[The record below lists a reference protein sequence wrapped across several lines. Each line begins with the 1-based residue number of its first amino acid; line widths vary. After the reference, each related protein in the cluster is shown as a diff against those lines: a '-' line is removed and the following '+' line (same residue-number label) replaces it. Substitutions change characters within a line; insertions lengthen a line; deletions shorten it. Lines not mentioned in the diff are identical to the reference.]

1 MTTRREFIQV
11 SALAGLAGT
20 GWMPGAYSA
29 DVSGMRVGYHR
40 SHRIIYDTRFAGST
54 AFGREA
60 RASGFEVR
68 PVDGDVT
75 RLWVGDL
82 ASLWKTELAAIAGMT
97 AADVLFCL
105 EQFARDADLRIV
117 HRTVHPETG
126 APGVLTPAATTPLP
140 ADPREQVLAVSRCK
154 LASPAQTATCLPPMQ
169 EGDHEPLITWVIGS
183 RVG

>member
-20 GWMPGAYSA
+20 GWMPAAHSA
-29 DVSGMRVGYHR
+29 DVSGKHVRYHR
-40 SHRIIYDTRFAGST
+40 PYRVVYDTRFAGST

-60 RASGFEVR
+60 FASGFAAR

-75 RLWVGDL
+75 RLWIDEL
-82 ASLWKTELAAIAGMT
+82 APRWKKEPAAIAGMT

-105 EQFARDADLRIV
+105 EQFARDAGLRVV
-117 HRTVHPETG
+117 HRTVHSG
-126 APGVLTPAATTPLP
+126 AAAQGVLTRAHATPLP
-140 ADPREQVLAVSRCK
+140 DPREQVLAVSRCR
-154 LASPAQTATCLPPMQ
+154 LASPAQTATCLPPVRPD
-169 EGDHEPLITWVIGS
+169 DHEPLITWVIGP